1 MQRVYGFGSVKTDVS
16 SGMLEDRSTFLFDI
30 FIQSNIVVLSRSI
43 VDTFNAPDVSMGSFG
58 GMIGVGLGCKE
69 EL

>member
-1 MQRVYGFGSVKTDVS
+1 
-16 SGMLEDRSTFLFDI
+16 MLEDRSTFLFDI

-58 GMIGVGLGCKE
+58 GMLGVGLGCKE

>member
-1 MQRVYGFGSVKTDVS
+1 
-16 SGMLEDRSTFLFDI
+16 MLKDRSTFLLDI
-30 FIQSNIVVLSRSI
+30 FVQSNIVVLNQSI
-43 VDTFNAPDVSMGSFG
+43 VDTFKAPDVSMGSFG